1 MHFVLYVM
9 TDKGNAKTSMGARA
23 YVYDWLEREGFASEG
38 SRFHS
43 PIADW
48 MVIGGRWSGE
58 FTKKSLDD
66 EKIKAFEKEVE
77 KKHGFW
83 TGGKI
88 SKTDRLEQSKKLFT
102 KYFPDFDG
110 LLPYWRDDY
119 ASHGEEDD
127 AVIVD
132 EDIYKKIVKNG
143 VNIAVDEG
151 GSVIDTDEYDAE
163 RLKKKDIVGKKWICV
178 VDFHA

>member
-9 TDKGNAKTSMGARA
+9 TDKANAKTSMKARS

-38 SRFHS
+38 TRFS
-43 PIADW
+43 SGICDW
-48 MVIGGRWSGE
+48 YVIGGRWSGE

-66 EKIKAFEKEVE
+66 SKIQAFEKEFE

-83 TGGKI
+83 TNGKI
-88 SKTDRLEQSKKLFT
+88 SKTDRLEQSKKLFS

-110 LLPYWRDDY
+110 VIPYWRDDY
-119 ASHGEEDD
+119 ASHGAEDD

-143 VNIAVDEG
+143 RAGDISDG
-151 GSVIDTDEYDAE
+151 GAVIDTDDYCGE
-163 RLKKKDIVGKKWICV
+163 KKDIVGKKWIV
-178 VDFHA
+178 VIDFHC